1 MQARKLFAILAIAA
15 SFSASPTLLQAG
27 DSGSLP
33 PQPCRS
39 GSLLSSPLVTG
50 LYVSSLIL

>member
-1 MQARKLFAILAIAA
+1 MQARRLFAILAIAA
-15 SFSASPTLLQAG
+15 GLGVSPATVQAG
-27 DSGSLP
+27 DGSP
-33 PQPCRS
+33 FNPQPCKS